1 VRRAW
6 RGVGPEAAVLALAA
20 GLRLAALGRVP
31 TNPYYDAAVRSMG
44 TSWAAFLSG
53 AFEPGR
59 RVAIDKPP
67 VDLWLQVAST
77 RLLGFDGVGLL
88 LPEALGGIAL
98 VAALMWLLRTLLGR
112 GAALAGGLAL
122 AVAPSAVIVA
132 RSDTMDAVMAA
143 LAVAGAAV
151 VARAARSGRR
161 GPLVGAGVLL
171 GLAFEVKL
179 AEALLPV
186 CAAAALWWLIGP
198 PARRPRVVGLG
209 LLGGAFVASALAWL
223 VVVSV
228 VPLHPRPWALGASD
242 GSPWRAALVYNGT
255 ARLFGAGGNAP
266 DEDAAL
272 VAPVAPARHEAA
284 RRGGAVAAR
293 GAAAR
298 HGAAL
303 AREHAAARREAALAR
318 EHAAA
323 RREAALAREHAAARR
338 EAALAR
344 RAREHAAAVARRTA
358 PPGPLRLLSAQA
370 HLGRWIGIEAV
381 AALAALAV
389 ALALGGARGLGR
401 TARGGLLA
409 LVLWLVAGL
418 ALCSAMPSL
427 RPRYLACVDPA
438 VAACLGAGVALA
450 VRARPRPA
458 RLAGAAA
465 LCAVLALPLATA
477 VAAVGHGVQVSGRT
491 GAMPAARVAALSAF
505 LRARTAG
512 AADEVAVSAPSK
524 AGQLIARDA
533 RPVLILSDGQGNQLV
548 SPAQLAGAVAG
559 GRVRYALLGDA
570 CTANSGNERTGC
582 LPVMRWARA
591 HGVDVSRAAGQPH
604 AGALYALTLRA
615 GAAGA
620 CGRTPTSATSPRTAP
635 VAGRFASHR
644 ATRGPGRRGAR
655 ARRASRRC
663 SAARRSRS
671 PLAPVAVDPP
681 SRGSR
686 RCAATGPATGP
697 RCRGS
702 RAASRRRGRPGRP
715 CRGSRAPA
723 AAAGAGMAAAS
734 DSRPRPRPR
743 PRGARTARS
752 PRARSC
758 RRRSTLR

>member
-1 VRRAW
+1 MRRAW
-6 RGVGPEAAVLALAA
+6 RGLGPEAAVLALAA
-20 GLRLAALGRVP
+20 VLRLAALGRVP

-77 RLLGFDGVGLL
+77 RLLGFNGVALL
-88 LPEALGGIAL
+88 APEALGGIAL

-112 GAALAGGLAL
+112 TASLAGGLAL

-151 VARAARSGRR
+151 VARAARSGSRW
-161 GPLVGAGVLL
+161 PLVGAGVLL

-186 CAAAALWWLIGP
+186 AAAAALWWFAGP
-198 PARRPRVVGLG
+198 RAPRPRAVGLG

-228 VPLHPRPWALGASD
+228 VPLHPRPWALGSSD

-255 ARLFGAGGNAP
+255 ARLLGGGGNAP
-266 DEDAAL
+266 S
-272 VAPVAPARHEAA
+272 APARGAGGG
-284 RRGGAVAAR
+284 RGVAVA
-293 GAAAR
+293 GAA
-298 HGAAL
+298 GAGAGREL
-303 AREHAAARREAALAR
+303 AASPGAPASRPAA
-318 EHAAA
+318 
-323 RREAALAREHAAARR
+323 
-338 EAALAR
+338 AALAR
-344 RAREHAAAVARRTA
+344 RAREHAAAVARRPA
-358 PPGPLRLLSAQA
+358 PAGPLRLLSAQA

-401 TARGGLLA
+401 LERGGLLGLA
-409 LVLWLVAGL
+409 LWLVAGL
-418 ALCSAMPSL
+418 ALCSAMPGL

-477 VAAVGHGVQVSGRT
+477 AAAVSRGVQVSGRT
-491 GAMPAARVAALSAF
+491 GAMPAARVAALSGF
-505 LRARTAG
+505 LRAHSAG

-524 AGQLIARDA
+524 AGPLIARDG

-548 SPAQLAGAVAG
+548 SPAALAHAVAA

-570 CTANSGNERTGC
+570 CTASSGNERTGC
-582 LPVMRWARA
+582 LPVVRWARA

-604 AGALYALTLRA
+604 AGALYALRRRA
-615 GAAGA
+615 AAAGG
-620 CGRTPTSATSPRTAP
+620 CGRTATFATSLRRVPAAAGS
-635 VAGRFASHR
+635 AGRRAS
-644 ATRGPGRRGAR
+644 RGPGRRGAR

-663 SAARRSRS
+663 TAARRSRS
-671 PLAPVAVDPP
+671 PLAPVAADPP
-681 SRGSR
+681 SPGSR
-686 RCAATGPATGP
+686 RCAATATTSAP
-697 RCRGS
+697 RCRRS
-702 RAASRRRGRPGRP
+702 RAASRRTARPGRR

-723 AAAGAGMAAAS
+723 AGARVGTAAAS
-734 DSRPRPRPR
+734 GSHRRRTPR
-743 PRGARTARS
+743 PRGARRDRT
-752 PRARSC
+752 RAVRSC
-758 RRRSTLR
+758 PRRSTRP